1 MLTLNQTLV
10 LIIVI
15 CTAAAI
21 FVNGLEKAYKYVFLG
36 CTAIVLAKGVSNV
49 VAYFNPAEELVVS
62 QQVSELKSVT
72 QSTSS
77 EVFNWIDDF
86 GQHTESGDAVKI
98 VESDRYKVVTEEVK
112 ILNSQL
118 CEKNDYTRYIIY
130 VPADEI
136 K

>member
-15 CTAAAI
+15 CTATAI
-21 FVNGLEKAYKYVFLG
+21 FVNGLEEAYKYVFLG

-62 QQVSELKSVT
+62 QQVSELKSVS

-77 EVFNWIDDF
+77 EVFNRVNDF
-86 GQHTESGDAVKI
+86 GQHTGSGDV
-98 VESDRYKVVTEEVK
+98 VESDRYEVITEEVK
-112 ILNSQL
+112 VLNSQF
-118 CEKNDYTRYIIY
+118 CEKTDYTRYIIY

>member
-15 CTAAAI
+15 CAAAAI
-21 FVNGLEKAYKYVFLG
+21 FVNGLEEAYKYVFLG
-36 CTAIVLAKGVSNV
+36 CAAIVLAKGASNV

-62 QQVSELKSVT
+62 QQVSELKSVS
-72 QSTSS
+72 QSASS
-77 EVFNWIDDF
+77 EVFNWVDDF
-86 GQHTESGDAVKI
+86 GQHTRFGDVVEI
-98 VESDRYKVVTEEVK
+98 VESDRYEVVTEEVK
-112 ILNSQL
+112 VLNSQL
-118 CEKNDYTRYIIY
+118 CEKTDYTRYIIY

>member
-10 LIIVI
+10 LIIVV

-21 FVNGLEKAYKYVFLG
+21 FVNGLEEAYKYVFLG
-36 CTAIVLAKGVSNV
+36 CAAIVLAKGVSSV

-62 QQVSELKSVT
+62 QQVSKLKSVT

-86 GQHTESGDAVKI
+86 GQHTESGDAV
-98 VESDRYKVVTEEVK
+98 ESDRYKVVTEEVK
-112 ILNSQL
+112 VLNSQL